1 MKHEKGTEGE
11 ITLVCHV
18 TKRSTG
24 VGSPFLAEGQ
34 TGLGK
39 PQVNNVLTSTLMFSS
54 NSDEKTQAATRN
66 VQNVQYILCLPLMYT
81 LTEGN
86 GSHGGVVIL

>member
-1 MKHEKGTEGE
+1 
-11 ITLVCHV
+11 
-18 TKRSTG
+18 
-24 VGSPFLAEGQ
+24 
-34 TGLGK
+34 
-39 PQVNNVLTSTLMFSS
+39 MFSS